1 LISARFR
8 LAFFLVAPL
17 ASSFSLHDDFPLL
30 DQVRMLVVQSPSN
43 REVRELDRF
52 TEDVQSKA
60 LWNPFEL
67 LVECPVED

>member
-17 ASSFSLHDDFPLL
+17 ASSFGLHDDFPLFN
-30 DQVRMLVVQSPSN
+30 QVRVLIVQATGD

-52 TEDVQSKA
+52 TEDVQSETF
-60 LWNPFEL
+60 WNPFEFL
-67 LVECPVED
+67 IEGPVED